1 MHSNTSNRELMLVKL
16 TYCDALASLIYDM
29 QPLHKV
35 FITIASLTYIV
46 IKSFYIQKPFNLIY
60 FIKK

>member
-1 MHSNTSNRELMLVKL
+1 MMHSNTSNRELMLVKL
-16 TYCDALASLIYDM
+16 TYCDALATPPIYDM

-46 IKSFYIQKPFNLIY
+46 IKSF
-60 FIKK
+60 